1 MMKKKITFSNDLQI
15 YRKLL
20 QRRIYK
26 VLIICSSYDYFML
39 EQDGRIDEHIFN
51 EYVSLNLR
59 HPPFFIQVK
68 TAEKAF
74 SKLEYDD
81 IDLVIAMPSIGDMD
95 LFDFAQEVKRRYAE
109 IPLVILT
116 PFSRKISIRMEEEDM
131 SAIDYIFS
139 WLGDSNLLLAIFKL
153 VEDKL
158 NAENDIKRGT
168 QAILLVEDS
177 VRYYSSYLVMLYKL
191 ILEQTNYIG
200 EESINEHQKMLRKRG
215 RPKVFL
221 ARTYEE
227 AVKYFEKYKHNI
239 IGVISDASFPLN
251 GQRDNQAGYK
261 LCKFIKSENL
271 HIPLIMQSSNCE
283 NKKYADELDIGFFD
297 KNSPD
302 LLFKLNGFLRHYL
315 GFGPFIFINPKTKE
329 PIARVKN
336 IKDMQYVIKSI
347 PDDSLLYHLQRNH
360 LSRWLRTRAI
370 FSLGNYLRNYHIEA
384 FKDLSSMR
392 AFIAESIKKFRQQ
405 ESRGIISEFNLD
417 NYDEFVLFARVGQGM
432 IGGKARGLAFLDLL
446 ISRYPQLQDYEN
458 INVAIPRSI
467 VLANTIFD
475 EFMESNYLYPFVL
488 EEEHSDEE
496 ILKKFIKSKFPEK
509 YLLHLEKFLSV
520 SKKPIAV
527 RSSSLLEDSHY
538 QPFAGVYSTYMLP
551 HFESERTNL
560 KYLVEAIKAVYASV
574 YFKNSKTYMEATQ
587 NVIDEEKMAVIIQEL
602 CGEEHNGKFYP
613 VISGVAR
620 SINLYPVGE
629 EKPDEG
635 IVNLAFG
642 LGKQIVEGSTTL
654 RFSPVHP
661 GRTLQLSDAQTAL
674 RLTQK
679 HFYALDL
686 QNNDINLS
694 VDDAVTLKKYRIK
707 QAENDGP
714 LDYIAST
721 YEVNSGQLY
730 DGKHYKGLQVI
741 TFNNILK
748 YNAFPLAKIIRDVLR
763 IGQKEMNNP
772 VEIEFAVNFDFKKT
786 KNVNFKLLQIRPVA
800 VEKENYNL
808 NFDKI
813 KSEDTILIS
822 NLAQGNDI
830 IKDVHD
836 IIYVRPENFDSSNNT
851 QIAEIIDN
859 LNQKFLRAK
868 KNYYLIGPGR
878 WGSRDKWLG
887 IPVAWAQISMARIIV
902 EAGLSDYQVEPSQGT
917 HFFHNLT
924 AFHVGYFTVN
934 PHINDGYYDY
944 KELNNQKA
952 VYEDDLVRWVRFE
965 KPVLAIIDGKS
976 RKGVIFKPGKHPF
989 EKYEDFEIDKNN

>member
-1 MMKKKITFSNDLQI
+1 MSKKFIFSDDLQI

-26 VLIICSSYDYFML
+26 VLIICSNYDYFML

-59 HPPFFIQVK
+59 HPPFFIQIV
-68 TAEKAF
+68 TAKKAF
-74 SKLEYDD
+74 RKLEYDD

-95 LFDFAQEVKRRYAE
+95 LFDFAKQVKRRYSD

-116 PFSRKISIRMEEEDM
+116 PFSRKISLRMEEEDM

-215 RPKVFL
+215 RPKVLL

-227 AVKYFEKYKHNI
+227 ALKYFEKYKQNI
-239 IGVISDASFPLN
+239 IGVISDASFPIN
-251 GQRDNQAGYK
+251 GKRDEQAGYK

-271 HIPLIMQSSNCE
+271 YIPLIMQSSNRE

-302 LLFKLNGFLRHYL
+302 LLIKLNAFLRHYL
-315 GFGPFIFINPKTKE
+315 GFGPFIFIDPATEK
-329 PIARVKN
+329 PIAKVKN
-336 IKDMQYVIKSI
+336 IKDMQYIIKTI

-370 FSLGNYLRNYHIEA
+370 FSLGNYLRNYHTES
-384 FKDLSSMR
+384 FKDMSSIR
-392 AFIAESIKKFRQQ
+392 NFVSEAIKKFRQQ
-405 ESRGIISEFNLD
+405 ESQGIISEFNLD
-417 NYDEFVLFARVGQGM
+417 NYDEFVHFARVGQGM
-432 IGGKARGLAFLDLL
+432 IGGKARSLAFLDLL

-458 INVAIPRSI
+458 INISIPRTI

-475 EFMESNYLYPFVL
+475 EFMESNNLYPYAL
-488 EEEHSDEE
+488 EEQHTDDE
-496 ILKKFIKSKFPEK
+496 ILKKFISAEFPK
-509 YLLHLEKFLSV
+509 HYLQHLKKFLSV
-520 SKKPIAV
+520 SKKPLAV

-551 HFESERTNL
+551 HFDSEEKNL
-560 KYLVEAIKAVYASV
+560 KYLIEAIKAVYASV
-574 YFKNSKTYMEATQ
+574 YFQNSKAYMEATQ
-587 NVIDEEKMAVIIQEL
+587 NVIDEEKMAVVIQEL
-602 CGEEHNGKFYP
+602 CGENHNGKFYP
-613 VISGVAR
+613 VMSGVAR

-629 EKPDEG
+629 EKPEEG

-642 LGKQIVEGSTTL
+642 LGKQIVEGGTTL

-707 QAENDGP
+707 QAEKDGT

-721 YEVNSGQLY
+721 YDISSGQLY
-730 DGKHYKGLQVI
+730 DGKHYKGLKVI

-748 YNAFPLAKIIRDVLR
+748 YKVFPLAEIIREVLR

-772 VEIEFAVNFDFKKT
+772 VEIEFAVNFDFKKSKT
-786 KNVNFKLLQIRPVA
+786 VNFKLLQIRPIA
-800 VEKENYNL
+800 VDKENYSLNL
-808 NFDKI
+808 KKI
-813 KSEDTILIS
+813 NTNDTILIS

-830 IKDVHD
+830 IKDVQD
-836 IIYVRPENFDSSNNT
+836 IIYVRPENFDSSFNPE
-851 QIAEIIDN
+851 IAETIDN
-859 LNQKFLRAK
+859 LNQKFLKEK

-887 IPVAWAQISMARIIV
+887 IPVVWSQISMARIIV
-902 EAGLSDYQVEPSQGT
+902 EAGLSNYQVEPSQGT

-924 AFHVGYFTVN
+924 AFHIGYFTVN
-934 PHINDGYYDY
+934 PYINDGYYDY
-944 KELNNQKA
+944 EELNKQKA
-952 VYEDDLVRWVRFE
+952 IYEDKFVRWVHFD
-965 KPVLAIIDGKS
+965 KPILAIIDGKS
-976 RKGVIFKPGKHPF
+976 RKGVIFKPEKHPF
-989 EKYEDFEIDKNN
+989 EKYEDFEIHENN

>member
-1 MMKKKITFSNDLQI
+1 MAKKFIFSDDLQI

-26 VLIICSSYDYFML
+26 VLIICSTYDYFML
-39 EQDGRIDEHIFN
+39 EQDGRIDEYIFN

-68 TAEKAF
+68 TAQKAF
-74 SKLEYDD
+74 SKLEYED

-95 LFDFAQEVKRRYAE
+95 LFDFAKQVKRRYAD

-116 PFSRKISIRMEEEDM
+116 PFSRKISIRMEEEDV

-200 EESINEHQKMLRKRG
+200 EESINEHQRMLRKRG
-215 RPKVFL
+215 RPKVLL

-227 AVKYFEKYKHNI
+227 ALKYYEKYKQNI

-251 GQRDNQAGYK
+251 GKRDNQAGYK

-271 HIPLIMQSSNCE
+271 HIPLIMQSSNRE
-283 NKKYADELDIGFFD
+283 NKKYADELEIGFFD

-302 LLFKLNGFLRHYL
+302 LLFKLNAFLRHYL
-315 GFGPFIFINPKTKE
+315 GFGPFIFVNPSTKE
-329 PIARVKN
+329 PIAKVKN
-336 IKDMQYVIKSI
+336 IKDMQYTIKSI

-360 LSRWLRTRAI
+360 LSRWLRTRAV
-370 FSLGNYLRNYHIEA
+370 FSLGNYLRNYKIES
-384 FKDLSSMR
+384 FKDLPSIR
-392 AFIAESIKKFRQQ
+392 EFIAEAIKKYRQQ
-405 ESRGIISEFNLD
+405 ESQGIISEFNPE
-417 NYDEFVLFARVGQGM
+417 NYDEFVHFARVGQGM
-432 IGGKARGLAFLDLL
+432 IGGKARGLAFLDLI

-458 INVAIPRSI
+458 INVSIPRSI

-475 EFMESNYLYPFVL
+475 EFMQSNDLYPFVL
-488 EEEHSDEE
+488 EEEHTDEE
-496 ILKKFIKSKFPEK
+496 ILEKFMNARFPEQ
-509 YLLHLEKFLSV
+509 YLLHLKKFLSV
-520 SKKPIAV
+520 SKKPLAV

-551 HFESERTNL
+551 HFNSEEKNL
-560 KYLVEAIKAVYASV
+560 RYLVQAIKAVYASV
-574 YFKNSKTYMEATQ
+574 YFEKSKAYMEATQ
-587 NVIDEEKMAVIIQEL
+587 NVIDEEKMAVVIQEL
-602 CGEEHNGKFYP
+602 CGDEHNGKFYP

-629 EKPDEG
+629 EKPEEG

-642 LGKQIVEGSTTL
+642 LGKQIVEGGTTL

-686 QNNDINLS
+686 QNVNFDLS
-694 VDDAVTLKKYRIK
+694 VDDAVTLKRYRIK
-707 QAENDGP
+707 QAENDGT

-721 YEVNSGQLY
+721 YDVSSGQLY
-730 DGKHYKGLQVI
+730 DGKHYKGLKVI

-748 YNAFPLAKIIRDVLR
+748 YNAFPLAEIIRNVLR

-772 VEIEFAVNFDFKKT
+772 VEIEFAVNFDFNKS
-786 KNVNFKLLQIRPVA
+786 KNINFRLLQIRPVA
-800 VEKENYNL
+800 VEKENFNL
-808 NFDKI
+808 NLEKI
-813 KSEDTILIS
+813 NQKDTILIS

-830 IKDVHD
+830 IKDVYD
-836 IIYVRPENFDSSNNT
+836 IIYVRPENFDSSNNPA
-851 QIAEIIDN
+851 IAEIIDN
-859 LNQKFLRAK
+859 LNKKFLKEK

-887 IPVAWAQISMARIIV
+887 IPVAWSQISMARIIV
-902 EAGLSDYQVEPSQGT
+902 EAGLSNYQVEPSQGT

-934 PHINDGYYDY
+934 PYINDGYYDY
-944 KELNNQKA
+944 EELNKQDA
-952 VYEDDLVRWVRFE
+952 VYEDDFVRWVHFD

-989 EKYEDFEIDKNN
+989 EKYEDFEIYEN